1 VIKNHHTPAIKPE
14 SGRIIDFGK
23 HLNYMHIENKHFDEI
38 VGEDLS
44 GVTFVRD
51 YIQLQFN
58 LPLLLNAY
66 TPILVRHRDKKARS
80 GEESFANALIGQIN
94 KFVSRINVM
103 ANVSVDIIFEDGSEL
118 SISLRPE
125 DYVGPEAVNF
135 HRRDHSILVI

>member
-1 VIKNHHTPAIKPE
+1 
-14 SGRIIDFGK
+14 
-23 HLNYMHIENKHFDEI
+23 MHIENKHFDEI